1 MEANN
6 KASSDAPIR
15 FNSVLGRADLMAI
28 SMGLIIGAGI
38 ITLTGIAIRM
48 TGRSVCIAFILA
60 AGIIAITNI
69 PFSYVAGTIRV
80 EGGQYTQ
87 MALFAPKF
95 VTGIYLY
102 IYVFATIALSMYGI
116 SFANYFLQLVPG
128 ANLQLVAILAITA
141 MFLLNF
147 LGIKSV
153 AKAQILMVV
162 LTTLALT
169 LFICFGINHVK
180 PDYFEPKG
188 FFRNGTIGLM
198 TATALLTFAADGAK
212 SIINFSPECKD
223 PTRDIPF
230 VMTVSTLAVGFLYAR
245 FSLRNDRCCSVGC
258 AARGT
263 SVRQNACSR
272 GLRNNA
278 VSRAHLLY
286 HWRRAICSTYHNQ
299 RNNRLYDKTAHP
311 GVHSTKKSFDFDD
324 FEHKAKNPRN
334 SLFFFCNPH
343 NPTGRVFTEAELHR
357 IADICFKNNVFVVSD
372 EIHCDIIRVGEKHIP
387 LAKLYP
393 NEKRIITCTAPS
405 KTFNLAGNQL
415 SNIIITDL
423 EIANEWRIKRYC
435 GIANP
440 LSIDACRAVYEECE
454 DWLEALKLYL
464 DDSFKFVDA
473 YLKEHLPK
481 ANFFIPVYSRGHL
494 FRMD

>member
-15 FNSVLGRADLMAI
+15 FNRVLGRADLMAI

-128 ANLQLVAILAITA
+128 ANLQLVAILSITA

-230 VMTVSTLAVGFLYAR
+230 VMTVSTLAVGFLYAMIGVVASGVLPVEQVSGKTLAVVAYETMPYPVYI
-245 FSLRNDRCCSVGC
+245 FFIIGGALF
-258 AARGT
+258 ALLT
-263 SVRQNACSR
+263 TINATI
-272 GLRNNA
+272 G
-278 VSRAHLLY
+278 Y
-286 HWRRAICSTYHNQ
+286 M
-299 RNNRLYDKTAHP
+299 
-311 GVHSTKKSFDFDD
+311 TK
-324 FEHKAKNPRN
+324 
-334 SLFFFCNPH
+334 
-343 NPTGRVFTEAELHR
+343 
-357 IADICFKNNVFVVSD
+357 
-372 EIHCDIIRVGEKHIP
+372 P
-387 LAKLYP
+387 LIQA
-393 NEKRIITCTAPS
+393 
-405 KTFNLAGNQL
+405 
-415 SNIIITDL
+415 
-423 EIANEWRIKRYC
+423 
-435 GIANP
+435 
-440 LSIDACRAVYEECE
+440 CE
-454 DWLEALKLYL
+454 DGW
-464 DDSFKFVDA
+464 
-473 YLKEHLPK
+473 LPK
-481 ANFFIPVYSRGHL
+481 KWLYCTLASKHL
-494 FRMD
+494 TLFCSCSISSV